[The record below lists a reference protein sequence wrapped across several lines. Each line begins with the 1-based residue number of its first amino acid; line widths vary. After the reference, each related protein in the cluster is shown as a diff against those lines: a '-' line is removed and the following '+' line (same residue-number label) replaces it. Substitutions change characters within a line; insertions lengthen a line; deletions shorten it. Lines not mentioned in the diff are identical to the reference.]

1 MMENELIK
9 ALVTIVTFFNRTDR
23 DKAFV
28 KAANIDLEATSFQLF
43 VTIGR
48 MQPTNVSDLANI
60 LGKSH
65 SSISR
70 QVDKLE
76 NHGLILT
83 KDADKDARIRSIE
96 LSKMGESITK
106 TINETRLKN
115 INLGLNNWSENEKQQ
130 LLESLEHLA
139 KTLDQMN

>member
-1 MMENELIK
+1 MENELIK
-9 ALVTIVTFFNRTDR
+9 ALVTIVAFFNRTDR

-28 KAANIDLEATSFQLF
+28 KDANIDLEATSFQLF

-83 KDADKDARIRSIE
+83 KDADKDARIRVIE
-96 LSKMGESITK
+96 LSKLGEDITN
-106 TINETRLKN
+106 TINETRLKK
-115 INLGLNNWSENEKQQ
+115 IQTGLDDWTENEKQQ
-130 LLESLEHLA
+130 LLESLNHLA
-139 KTLDQMN
+139 KTLKQMD